1 MKKLLVALTLVGTMT
16 FSLPVMASSPTA
28 QSTLTPSS
36 STSTSTSSST
46 STSTSSGTSTSTSS
60 SASTRTTTTAPVQTV
75 SDAAIP
81 VSLSG
86 ETRVAATNIAN
97 NLLKSG
103 AVATPAAAIAV
114 GTSLAQIQAAPA
126 LTVESKQSAAT
137 AAYNAM
143 TDEQKAFIQQA
154 ATIRNI
160 SAEEAVGNY
169 INPDTTIA
177 GSVAVAWDANLSVN
191 SVDGKAGNVNVILC
205 KPAANVVA
213 SGLSQLSGKKVLNA
227 VQLVLQNSVAFKS
240 FDTALSVQGVTAAD
254 AANIEVY
261 QMVNGKLVKVKVT
274 AVVNGAIGLHL
285 TGNGPIFIVRK

>member
-28 QSTLTPSS
+28 QSTLTTSTSSS
-36 STSTSTSSST
+36 STST
-46 STSTSSGTSTSTSS
+46 
-60 SASTRTTTTAPVQTV
+60 TTTTAPVQTV

-81 VSLSG
+81 ASLSG
-86 ETRVAATNIAN
+86 ETRAAATNIAN

-126 LTVESKQSAAT
+126 LTVESKQAAAT

-154 ATIRNI
+154 AATRNI

-213 SGLSQLSGKKVLNA
+213 SGLSQLSGKSVLNA
-227 VQLVLQNSVAFKS
+227 VQLVLQNGVAFKT
-240 FDTALSVQGVTAAD
+240 FDTAISVQGVTAAD
-254 AANIEVY
+254 AGKIEVY

-274 AVVNGAIGLHL
+274 AVVNRAIGLHL

>member
-1 MKKLLVALTLVGTMT
+1 LKNENIPHIEKGRRKHMKKLLVALTLVGTMT

-28 QSTLTPSS
+28 QSTLT
-36 STSTSTSSST
+36 TSTSTT
-46 STSTSSGTSTSTSS
+46 TT
-60 SASTRTTTTAPVQTV
+60 TTTTAPAQTV

-81 VSLSG
+81 ASLSG
-86 ETRVAATNIAN
+86 ETRAAATNIAN

-114 GTSLAQIQAAPA
+114 GTSLAQIQTAPA
-126 LTVESKQSAAT
+126 LTVESKQAAAT

-154 ATIRNI
+154 ATTRNI

-169 INPDTTIA
+169 IKPDTTIA

-205 KPAANVVA
+205 KPAADVIT
-213 SGLSQLSGKKVLNA
+213 SGLSQLSGKSVLNA
-227 VQLVLQNSVAFKS
+227 VQLVLQNGVAFKT
-240 FDTALSVQGVTAAD
+240 FDTAISVQGVTAAD
-254 AANIEVY
+254 AGKIEVY

>member
-28 QSTLTPSS
+28 QSALTPSA

-46 STSTSSGTSTSTSS
+46 STSTSS
-60 SASTRTTTTAPVQTV
+60 SASTSTTTTAPAVQTV

-81 VSLSG
+81 ASLSG
-86 ETRVAATNIAN
+86 ETRVATANIAN

-114 GTSLAQIQAAPA
+114 ATSLVQIQAAPA
-126 LTVESKQSAAT
+126 LTADAKKSAAT

-143 TDEQKAFIQQA
+143 SAEQKAFIQQA
-154 ATIRNI
+154 AATRNI

-213 SGLSQLSGKKVLNA
+213 SGLSQLSGKSVLNA

>member
-1 MKKLLVALTLVGTMT
+1 LKNENIPHIEKGRRKHMKKLLVALTLVGTMT

-28 QSTLTPSS
+28 QSTLT
-36 STSTSTSSST
+36 TSTSTT
-46 STSTSSGTSTSTSS
+46 TT
-60 SASTRTTTTAPVQTV
+60 TTTTAPAQTV

-81 VSLSG
+81 ASLSG
-86 ETRVAATNIAN
+86 ETRAAATNIAN

-114 GTSLAQIQAAPA
+114 GTSLAQIQTAPA
-126 LTVESKQSAAT
+126 LTVESKQAAAT

-143 TDEQKAFIQQA
+143 TAEQKAFIQQA
-154 ATIRNI
+154 AATRNI

-169 INPDTTIA
+169 IKPDTTIA

-205 KPAANVVA
+205 KPAADVIT
-213 SGLSQLSGKKVLNA
+213 SGLSQLSGKNVLNA
-227 VQLVLQNSVAFKS
+227 VQLVLQNGVAFKT
-240 FDTALSVQGVTAAD
+240 FDTAISVQGVTAAD
-254 AANIEVY
+254 AGKIEVY

>member
-1 MKKLLVALTLVGTMT
+1 LKNENIPHIEKGRRKHMKKLLVALTLVGTMT

-28 QSTLTPSS
+28 QSTLTTSTSSS
-36 STSTSTSSST
+36 STSTTT
-46 STSTSSGTSTSTSS
+46 T
-60 SASTRTTTTAPVQTV
+60 TTTTAPVQTV

-81 VSLSG
+81 ASLSG
-86 ETRVAATNIAN
+86 ETRAAATNIAN

-114 GTSLAQIQAAPA
+114 GTSLAQIQTAPA
-126 LTVESKQSAAT
+126 LTVESKQAAAT

-154 ATIRNI
+154 ATTRNI

-169 INPDTTIA
+169 IKPDTTIA

-205 KPAANVVA
+205 KPAADVIT
-213 SGLSQLSGKKVLNA
+213 SGLSQLSGKSVLNA
-227 VQLVLQNSVAFKS
+227 VQLVLQNGVAFKT
-240 FDTALSVQGVTAAD
+240 FDTAISVQGVTAAD
-254 AANIEVY
+254 AGKIEVY